1 MSADASTGRSSV
13 GRTRRLRQSGRAFGK
28 RPIHVLGAALVV
40 CVIVL
45 VATKGAQP
53 VGQTTANGLVSGS
66 YYALGAAG
74 LTLVYGVLRLI
85 NFAHG
90 DMLTLGAYLAL
101 VVSSGLDLP
110 VVVGGIAAV
119 VGVAALGVVLERIMW
134 RPMRRRGAGMFQ
146 LVLMAFG
153 LAFVIRYGIQLVA
166 GPDQRSL
173 DVDVVSTVQFLHV
186 RLGRTELIVVIVGF
200 VVLSA
205 LGLALK
211 VTSIGKQIRALS
223 DSPELAETTGI
234 NTHRVIAVTWVLSG
248 GLAGLA
254 GVLYSSSVGGVNPNL
269 GFGII
274 LSLFAAVVVGG
285 IGNAYGALASGLLIG
300 VMQEW
305 STLVINPSL
314 KLAVGF
320 ALLVLVLIVRPQGI
334 FGAARTADR

>member
-1 MSADASTGRSSV
+1 MAAGVETESGSILKE
-13 GRTRRLRQSGRAFGK
+13 RRPWAR
-28 RPIHVLGAALVV
+28 RPGALH
-40 CVIVL
+40 VL
-45 VATKGAQP
+45 VATIVVLAAVLVTTKGAHA
-53 VGQTTANGLVSGS
+53 VGQTTANGLVTGS

-90 DMLTLGAYLAL
+90 DMLTLGAYIAL

-110 VVVGGIAAV
+110 VALAAV
-119 VGVAALGVVLERIMW
+119 AAFVGVAALGVTLERIMW

-153 LAFVIRYGIQLVA
+153 LAFVIRYGIQLIA
-166 GPDQRSL
+166 GPDQRAL
-173 DVDVVSTVQFLHV
+173 DVDVVSSVEFLNI
-186 RLGRTELIVVIVGF
+186 RLGRTELVVVIVGF
-200 VVLSA
+200 VVLLA

-211 VTSIGKQIRALS
+211 LTAIGKQIRALS

-234 NTHRVIAVTWVLSG
+234 NTHRVIGITWILAG

-254 GVLYSSSVGGVNPNL
+254 GVLYSASIGGVNPNL

-285 IGNAYGALASGLLIG
+285 IGNAYGALASGVLIG
-300 VMQEW
+300 VVQEW
-305 STLVINPSL
+305 ATLVITPSL

-320 ALLVLVLIVRPQGI
+320 VLLVFVLIVRPQGI

>member
-1 MSADASTGRSSV
+1 MTAGASTEHGSV
-13 GRTRRLRQSGRAFGK
+13 QNERRPWTRRAGAL
-28 RPIHVLGAALVV
+28 HVLVATIVILGAA
-40 CVIVL
+40 L
-45 VATKGAQP
+45 VATKGAHA
-53 VGQTTANGLVSGS
+53 VGQTTANGLVTGS

-90 DMLTLGAYLAL
+90 DMLTLGAYIAL

-110 VVVGGIAAV
+110 VAVGAVAAF
-119 VGVAALGVVLERIMW
+119 VGVAALGVALERIMW

-153 LAFVIRYGIQLVA
+153 LAFVIRYGIQLIA
-166 GPDQRSL
+166 GPDQRAL
-173 DVDVVSTVQFLHV
+173 DVDVVSSVEFLNI
-186 RLGRTELIVVIVGF
+186 RLGRTELVVVIVGF
-200 VVLSA
+200 VVLLA

-211 VTSIGKQIRALS
+211 LTSIGKQIRALS
-223 DSPELAETTGI
+223 DSAELAETTGI
-234 NTHRVIAVTWVLSG
+234 NTHRVIGITWILAA

-254 GVLYSSSVGGVNPNL
+254 GVLYSASIGGVNPNL

-285 IGNAYGALASGLLIG
+285 IGNAYGALASGVLIG
-300 VMQEW
+300 VVQEW
-305 STLVINPSL
+305 ATLVITPSL

-320 ALLVLVLIVRPQGI
+320 VLLVFVLIVRPQGI

>member
-1 MSADASTGRSSV
+1 MSADASTGRSSA
-13 GRTRRLRQSGRAFGK
+13 RRPRRLGSGPARALT
-28 RPIHVLGAALVV
+28 PIRVLLAAIVV
-40 CVIVL
+40 VACALI
-45 VATKGAQP
+45 ATKGAQT

-74 LTLVYGVLRLI
+74 LTLVYGVLKLI

-110 VVVGGIAAV
+110 VVVGAIAAV
-119 VGVAALGVVLERIMW
+119 VGVAALGVALERVMW

-153 LAFVIRYGIQLVA
+153 LAFVIRYGIQLIA
-166 GPDQRSL
+166 GPDQRAL
-173 DVDVVSTVQFLHV
+173 DVDVVSTVQFLQI
-186 RLGRTELIVVIVGF
+186 RLGRTELIVVLVGL
-200 VVLSA
+200 VVVA
-205 LGLALK
+205 GLGLALK

-223 DSPELAETTGI
+223 DSPALAETTGI
-234 NTHRVIAVTWVLSG
+234 NTHRVIAVTWILSG

-254 GVLYSSSVGGVNPNL
+254 GVLYSASIGGVNPNL

-300 VMQEW
+300 VVQEW
-305 STLVINPSL
+305 ATLVITPSL

-320 ALLVLVLIVRPQGI
+320 VLLVLVLIVRPQGL

>member
-1 MSADASTGRSSV
+1 MAAGVETESGSILTE
-13 GRTRRLRQSGRAFGK
+13 RRPWAR
-28 RPIHVLGAALVV
+28 RPGALH
-40 CVIVL
+40 VL
-45 VATKGAQP
+45 VATIVVLAAVLVTTKGAHA
-53 VGQTTANGLVSGS
+53 VGQTTANGLVTGS

-90 DMLTLGAYLAL
+90 DMLTLGAYIAL

-110 VVVGGIAAV
+110 VALAAV
-119 VGVAALGVVLERIMW
+119 AAFVGVAALGVTLERIMW

-153 LAFVIRYGIQLVA
+153 LAFVIRYGIQLIA
-166 GPDQRSL
+166 GPDQRAL
-173 DVDVVSTVQFLHV
+173 DVDVVSSVEFLNI
-186 RLGRTELIVVIVGF
+186 RLGRTELVVVIVGF
-200 VVLSA
+200 VVLLA

-211 VTSIGKQIRALS
+211 LTAIGKQIRALS

-234 NTHRVIAVTWVLSG
+234 NTHRVIGITWILAG

-254 GVLYSSSVGGVNPNL
+254 GVLYSASIGGVNPNL

-285 IGNAYGALASGLLIG
+285 IGNAYGALASGVLIG
-300 VMQEW
+300 VVQEW
-305 STLVINPSL
+305 ATLVITPSL

-320 ALLVLVLIVRPQGI
+320 VLLVFVLIVRPQGI